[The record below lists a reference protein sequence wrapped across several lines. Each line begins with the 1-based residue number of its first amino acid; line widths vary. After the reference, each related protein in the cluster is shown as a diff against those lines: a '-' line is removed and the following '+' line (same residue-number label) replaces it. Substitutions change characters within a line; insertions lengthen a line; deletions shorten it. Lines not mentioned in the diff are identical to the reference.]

1 MPRDQR
7 YQPAKKTHTCSEE
20 GKAEPVKRGGE
31 RKGKTKEK
39 RNSPKQRGSNLPHSA
54 KRYKMDT
61 PKLGNIYILLTYFA
75 FLTNSLCL
83 LWSCWNLK
91 EGKSIMLQIPPI
103 STSSIKYET
112 IGRWGWLI
120 RGSKWPKN
128 PAKRGRNGFNL
139 GVFYSVPS
147 RISQRL
153 QSVFSTLIP
162 SDNFMYIAP

>member
-83 LWSCWNLK
+83 L
-91 EGKSIMLQIPPI
+91 
-103 STSSIKYET
+103 
-112 IGRWGWLI
+112 
-120 RGSKWPKN
+120 
-128 PAKRGRNGFNL
+128 
-139 GVFYSVPS
+139 
-147 RISQRL
+147 
-153 QSVFSTLIP
+153 
-162 SDNFMYIAP
+162 